1 MNKTEHDRHQRSTQ
15 FEMHC
20 RQSHVIEQ
28 LQDGPKSINELFS
41 KTDWSYSQA
50 IITLRKM
57 REDNEIVQ
65 VGKNGR
71 EVIYGLQENID
82 LQENADL
89 AKVYEHI
96 GDPATIIGLHC
107 VASDGCKIDLR
118 FPNGDTLKALLI
130 A

>member
-1 MNKTEHDRHQRSTQ
+1 MER
-15 FEMHC
+15 
-20 RQSHVIEQ
+20 
-28 LQDGPKSINELFS
+28 LQDGPKSIDELFS
-41 KTDWSYSQA
+41 DTDWSYAQA

-57 REDNEIVQ
+57 KEENKITQ

-71 EVIYGLQENID
+71 EVIYGLQEN
-82 LQENADL
+82 ADL
-89 AKVYEHI
+89 AKIYEHM

-118 FPNGDTLKALLI
+118 FPNGDTVKALLI